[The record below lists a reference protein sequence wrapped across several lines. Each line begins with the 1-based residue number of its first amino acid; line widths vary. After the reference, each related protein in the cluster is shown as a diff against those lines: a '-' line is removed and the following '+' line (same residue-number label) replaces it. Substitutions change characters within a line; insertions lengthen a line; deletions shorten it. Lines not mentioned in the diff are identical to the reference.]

1 VFSPV
6 LGEASGLVPHCQ
18 ELLTLL
24 LTFSVDLIFVTSLYA
39 LHVGSTR
46 MITFMVQKRRTKKVV
61 KVEANDTTSDGR
73 H

>member
-1 VFSPV
+1 MFSPV
-6 LGEASGLVPHCQ
+6 LGEANSLVPHCQ
-18 ELLTLL
+18 KLLTLL
-24 LTFSVDLIFVTSLYA
+24 LTFSVDLVFVTSVYA

-46 MITFMVQKRRTKKVV
+46 VITFMVQKRRTKKVV